1 MMGMARSLRVEYA
14 GAYYHVMARE
24 NRREEIS
31 LDEEDRR
38 FFLKRLGGLRSD
50 RAARLKMRSAANV
63 SQTSGRTEWK
73 SLFKK
78 PATTLA
84 EYSAG
89 KNALNAFAS

>member
-38 FFLKRLGGLRSD
+38 FFLKASRRFALRPGG
-50 RAARLKMRSAANV
+50 
-63 SQTSGRTEWK
+63 E
-73 SLFKK
+73 
-78 PATTLA
+78 A
-84 EYSAG
+84 EDAERGERESNLG
-89 KNALNAFAS
+89 KNGMENPLQKAGEDAR